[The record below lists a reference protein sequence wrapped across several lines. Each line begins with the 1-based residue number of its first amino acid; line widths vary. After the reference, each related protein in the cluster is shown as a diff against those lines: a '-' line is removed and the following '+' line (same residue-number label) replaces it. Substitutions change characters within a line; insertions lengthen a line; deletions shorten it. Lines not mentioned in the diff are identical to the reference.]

1 MEGMAE
7 RRTLYIPKTIDEKVE
22 ETRRSLGMSRSRFY
36 LYAVTKLLQELSV
49 LSSTVHSHANSSIH
63 KEKNEGAKDG

>member
-1 MEGMAE
+1 MEPVAE

-22 ETRRSLGMSRSRFY
+22 ETRQALGMSRSRFY

-49 LSSTVHSHANSSIH
+49 LSSTIH
-63 KEKNEGAKDG
+63 KQEGSERLEG